1 MANLTTQEKA
11 SLSTIEREMARKGF
25 DLGKLLDSKLPIK
38 LTSAASSGGAAAET
52 LAVVGLLATD
62 ELLAVTQ
69 RVEGAL
75 DAALIGYVLD
85 TNAEIDLTW
94 DTDPGAGAI
103 VEVLIRRG

>member
-1 MANLTTQEKA
+1 MANLTAQEKA
-11 SLSTIEREMARKGF
+11 SLSRIESEMSRKGF

-38 LTSAASSGGAAAET
+38 LTSAASGGGAAAET

-69 RVEGAL
+69 RVPGATG
-75 DAALIGYVLD
+75 AVLIGYVLD
-85 TNAEIDLTW
+85 ANAEIDLTW
-94 DTDPGAGAI
+94 DVDPGAGAI